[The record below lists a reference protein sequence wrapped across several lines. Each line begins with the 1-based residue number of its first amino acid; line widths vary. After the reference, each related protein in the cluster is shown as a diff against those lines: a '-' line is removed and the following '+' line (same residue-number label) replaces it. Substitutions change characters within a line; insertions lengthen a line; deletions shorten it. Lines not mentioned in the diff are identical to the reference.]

1 MMETSVAFQQ
11 ILSTLDPMQRQ
22 ILQSNLA
29 NMLPSGQ
36 VSFMKKVVDGEVAD
50 LIPPSTEDVK
60 EWKAFY
66 LSYFNSDLSAK
77 KGRVMPLEFCVK
89 NPRPDEVM
97 EAFRALKIRAIFE
110 AVSLSAKL

>member
-1 MMETSVAFQQ
+1 
-11 ILSTLDPMQRQ
+11 MQKQ

-36 VSFMKKVVDGEVAD
+36 VAFMKKVVDGEVAD

-60 EWKAFY
+60 DWKAFY
-66 LSYFNSDLSAK
+66 LSYFNSEMSVK
-77 KGRVMPLEFCVK
+77 KGRVMPLELCVK

-110 AVSLSAKL
+110 SVSPTSHSSLL